1 MYNFEL
7 DLVRLLYVLLYHK
20 KRIQGPNMPE
30 YNLTR
35 LTYSNIRTIVYNSQA
50 AKKTQHAK
58 KSWKLGQE
66 KG

>member
-1 MYNFEL
+1 
-7 DLVRLLYVLLYHK
+7 
-20 KRIQGPNMPE
+20 MPE

-35 LTYSNIRTIVYNSQA
+35 LTYSNTRTIVYNFQA